1 VRVLV
6 AQSRATADAP
16 RGGASAGRRLTIG
29 RASRDRRSQPIFNS
43 YKPFTIWVA
52 HHAPGTKA
60 VADLVKFPS
69 FEDPR
74 EPENSNPKVELVE
87 EILLSRDLAKVP
99 SKLRWYYRLQQ
110 HSRSWSR
117 RGTIIQHSRCSR
129 CWCASRGRCRDCLP
143 LLRNPACSM
152 WRRLA
157 WQRARRTAPVFLA
170 CAPEVAAV
178 KLLRPAAPRRV
189 RPVGRCRRA
198 VQRNGIQP

>member
-1 VRVLV
+1 
-6 AQSRATADAP
+6 
-16 RGGASAGRRLTIG
+16 
-29 RASRDRRSQPIFNS
+29 
-43 YKPFTIWVA
+43 VA
-52 HHAPGTKA
+52 HHAPGTKT

-74 EPENSNPKVELVE
+74 EPETRTPRWNLLRKSCSA
-87 EILLSRDLAKVP
+87 EILAKVP

-170 CAPEVAAV
+170 CAPEVAVV
-178 KLLRPAAPRRV
+178 KLSPTCCTTTRPAGREVPPRGAAERHPAVTSHYPSNARTSSRAERSRGLVGVCHGRV
-189 RPVGRCRRA
+189 
-198 VQRNGIQP
+198 

>member
-1 VRVLV
+1 VLETTWRVGSAERLLTERPRRRGHCPYDG
-6 AQSRATADAP
+6 AGPGCAKPGNGRCRSSP
-16 RGGASAGRRLTIG
+16 RGGASAGGRLTIG

-52 HHAPGTKA
+52 HHAPGTKT

-117 RGTIIQHSRCSR
+117 TGTIIQHSRCSR
-129 CWCASRGRCRDCLP
+129 CWCASRGRCLTAYRCCGI
-143 LLRNPACSM
+143 R
-152 WRRLA
+152 
-157 WQRARRTAPVFLA
+157 RAR
-170 CAPEVAAV
+170 CGAA
-178 KLLRPAAPRRV
+178 
-189 RPVGRCRRA
+189 
-198 VQRNGIQP
+198 